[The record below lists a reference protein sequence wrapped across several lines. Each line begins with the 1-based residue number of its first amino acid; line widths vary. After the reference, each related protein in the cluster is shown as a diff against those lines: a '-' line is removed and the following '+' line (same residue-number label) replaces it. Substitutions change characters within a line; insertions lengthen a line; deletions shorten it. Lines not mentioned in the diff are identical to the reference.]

1 MTTTHATPITTLDG
15 ASGTVTCESVT
26 AGHPD
31 KVADR
36 LSDAVLDAY
45 LAGDPASRVACE
57 TLVTTER
64 VVLAGEVT
72 SCTEVDLEALV
83 RDTLRD
89 LGYDRA
95 VEGFSADTVDVEL
108 LIHPQEREIGA
119 GVDTGGAGDQG
130 LMIGFAC
137 DETPERL
144 PQPLALAR
152 RLTDRMTALRRSG
165 DAPWIRPDGKSQVSV
180 RYRDGRP
187 QAVTA
192 VVLSAQHLAEIP
204 LEEAR
209 ARLAAEVLD
218 PVVPADL
225 RDRNLKLHLN
235 PAGAFT
241 RGGPASDTGL
251 TGRKIVVDTYGGVAP
266 HGGGAFSG
274 KDATKVDRSAAY
286 MARYAARCLVDAG
299 LARRALVQ
307 VAYAIGVADPVALL
321 VDTRGTGTAP
331 DRELATALRA
341 LLPFDPRGI
350 IERLGLTRPIF
361 ADTASNG
368 HFGRPGLP
376 WEDTAAVV
384 EELRRQVA

>member
-1 MTTTHATPITTLDG
+1 MSQTASPISTLDV
-15 ASGTVTCESVT
+15 AAGTVTCESVT

-36 LSDAVLDAY
+36 LSDAVLDAC
-45 LAGDPASRVACE
+45 LAQDPASRVACE

-64 VVLAGEVT
+64 VVLAGEIT
-72 SCTEVDLEALV
+72 SHARLDLEDLA
-83 RDTLRD
+83 RATLRD
-89 LGYDRA
+89 LGYDRES
-95 VEGFSADTVDVEL
+95 EGFAADTVDVDV
-108 LIHPQEREIGA
+108 LIHPQEPEIGG
-119 GVDTGGAGDQG
+119 GVDRGGAGDQG

-144 PQPLALAR
+144 PLPLALAR
-152 RLTDRMTALRRSG
+152 RLTDRLTELRRSTPDG
-165 DAPWIRPDGKSQVSV
+165 WLRPDGKSQVSV

-187 QAVTA
+187 AAVTA
-192 VVLSAQHLAEIP
+192 VVLSSQHVPEVSLAE
-204 LEEAR
+204 AR
-209 ARLAAEVLD
+209 RRLVTEILD
-218 PVVPADL
+218 PVVPAELRAADL
-225 RDRNLKLHLN
+225 ALHLN

-241 RGGPASDTGL
+241 RGGPATDTGL

-286 MARYAARCLVDAG
+286 MARLAARVLVDAG

-321 VDTRGTGTAP
+321 VDTRGTGAVADET
-331 DRELATALRA
+331 LAAALREV
-341 LLPFDPRGI
+341 LPFDPRGI
-350 IERLGLTRPIF
+350 IERLGLRRPIF

-368 HFGRPGLP
+368 HFGRADLP
-376 WEDTAAVV
+376 WEDTAAAVDA
-384 EELRRQVA
+384 LRSRLG